1 MFGIL
6 LARARRALLRVQTST
21 MSTTTLLRRRLFHSR
36 AAHTEWVKRVVR
48 SRKARPSQ
56 LVESA
61 AAAPIFRE
69 VEPMYDR
76 LRCFAAPDGAL
87 PEHSVSAS
95 LVEAEYPLA
104 TDAQLRKN
112 VADMHAWSP
121 FRLSK
126 FYEALDALTGDAAN
140 RHVNVGVKRG
150 EPGLTMVTA
159 GHYHSLK
166 LGKTV
171 PGRNASLRCYV
182 TGTGSSTVE
191 VRTDGLQADDNGVER
206 LVNVCHTIMVALDSR
221 TMTPVKGAVAPLR
234 ADDPAD
240 TDDDDARRAEERAAL
255 AALHKELRQKRDHEA
270 MGLRGRISHPPTAS
284 EMEQVL
290 PPLLTACLPD

>member
-1 MFGIL
+1 
-6 LARARRALLRVQTST
+6 

-240 TDDDDARRAEERAAL
+240 TDDDDARQAEERAAL

-290 PPLLTACLPD
+290 PPLLTASLPH